1 MSNFNYSFCCFNTEC
16 FSNIFASSLIGYR
29 HTTLGCLLLG
39 GRTEQVL
46 PIKDIQ
52 YKTEEPFYL
61 TAVIGLI
68 QSSARWALIE
78 PLSGFYL
85 TDRKEKIRC

>member
-1 MSNFNYSFCCFNTEC
+1 M
-16 FSNIFASSLIGYR
+16 G
-29 HTTLGCLLLG
+29 
-39 GRTEQVL
+39 TEQVL

-78 PLSGFYL
+78 PIVWILSN
-85 TDRKEKIRC
+85 

>member
-1 MSNFNYSFCCFNTEC
+1 M
-16 FSNIFASSLIGYR
+16 G
-29 HTTLGCLLLG
+29 
-39 GRTEQVL
+39 TEQVL

-78 PLSGFYL
+78 PIVDLIWLIEKKKSVAKVERQRISKYKEGSRLSDCLIMCLLPLYL
-85 TDRKEKIRC
+85 QRVQR

>member
-1 MSNFNYSFCCFNTEC
+1 M
-16 FSNIFASSLIGYR
+16 
-29 HTTLGCLLLG
+29 
-39 GRTEQVL
+39 

-78 PLSGFYL
+78 P
-85 TDRKEKIRC
+85 IVWI